1 MDAGAIVAIVIGV
14 ALLVAAFVWFG
25 RQARER
31 RLESKRLEAHETRRE
46 ARVSGA
52 QAERQRAEAD
62 ERAARARK
70 EQAVAEEQSARA
82 EKQHRFARERHER
95 ADELDPDVD
104 GDGSSER
111 EEHRTETH
119 RERS

>member
-1 MDAGAIVAIVIGV
+1 MDTGAIVAIVIGV
-14 ALLVAAFVWFG
+14 ALLVAALVWFG
-25 RQARER
+25 RQARQR
-31 RLESKRLEAHETRRE
+31 RLEGRRVEAHETRRE

-70 EQAVAEEQSARA
+70 EQAMAEEQAAKA

-104 GDGSSER
+104 GNRAEER
-111 EEHRTETH
+111 E